1 MESKEHLDEKQAR
14 AAELREKSLQE
25 RGENLRMLR
34 KKVGGCKVASRM
46 EDGFRVVASRME
58 NGFSVVVLRVV
69 AAEHPP
75 ARSYHHTPLG
85 GGDPGV
91 EERVATAGS
100 REHGEATAEG
110 RGEEA
115 DPAEDEGEEGP

>member
-34 KKVGGCKVASRM
+34 KKVGGGKVASRM
-46 EDGFRVVASRME
+46 EDGFRVV
-58 NGFSVVVLRVV
+58 VLRMV

-75 ARSYHHTPLG
+75 PRSYHHTPLG